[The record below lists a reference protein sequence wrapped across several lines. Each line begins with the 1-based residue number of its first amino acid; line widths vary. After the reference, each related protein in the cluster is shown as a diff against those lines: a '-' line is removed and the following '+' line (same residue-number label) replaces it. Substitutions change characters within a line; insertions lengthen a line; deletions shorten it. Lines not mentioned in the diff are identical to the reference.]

1 MNCPKCKS
9 DQVYCIDSRQIK
21 VERRRKYECVRC
33 KTRFRTVETVI
44 EINEKGDENTMKTTN
59 GKGVPK
65 PGEKFEYNGQKFI
78 ALGLEQGGLL
88 AIAEK
93 PIGDM
98 PFDEDGRA
106 DWRTASLRSYL
117 NGDYLKKLGEGDLMP
132 FTSDLTADDGMKDYG
147 TTEDYVFL
155 LSDALYRKY
164 RDVIPRFRTWWW
176 TITPWS
182 CLPSY
187 ASNERNV
194 YTSGALSNRDA
205 TVTYGV
211 VPSLLFNLQSFE

>member
-1 MNCPKCKS
+1 MK
-9 DQVYCIDSRQIK
+9 
-21 VERRRKYECVRC
+21 
-33 KTRFRTVETVI
+33 
-44 EINEKGDENTMKTTN
+44 NESSEATSKNL
-59 GKGVPK
+59 PK
-65 PGEKFEYNGQKFI
+65 PGEKFEYNGHKFI

-187 ASNERNV
+187 ANHERV
-194 YTSGALSNRDA
+194 VHTSGALSNYNA
-205 TVTYGV
+205 SLAGGV